1 MKEKTHFAPAKKTGK
16 KEIISE
22 HAIVTSQE
30 YFTDI
35 FGTING
41 IGAVL
46 NNNRQIVYSNNEY
59 LSLMGIDSL
68 DVILGSRPGE
78 VVSCIHLNKSYDG
91 CGTSRE
97 CSVCGVVNTIIESQK
112 THQKI
117 TREARL
123 TSKKDGHIKSWDL
136 KVTTAPITFSGEPF
150 YLFML
155 EDISA
160 EKRRQSLEQIFFHD
174 ILNLAGGLN
183 GLLTVLKSGTD
194 PEEAREIINMSEES
208 SRNLIEEIRL
218 HKQIMDAENGDLT
231 IRIEKLKSCDFLAS
245 VIDKIKY
252 HDIAKGRKIEIDE
265 YADQSDFESDRVV
278 LQNVIINLLKNALEA
293 TPEDGTIRAGCKS
306 SDDNI
311 IFWVQNSGIISL
323 DIQMQIFQRS
333 FSTKG
338 KGRGIGTYSVRLLTE
353 NYLKGNISFVSNEYE
368 GTLFTVELNKI
379 FPAD

>member
-1 MKEKTHFAPAKKTGK
+1 MKEETHFEPVKRTGK
-16 KEIISE
+16 ENIISE
-22 HAIVTSQE
+22 NAIVTSQK

-41 IGAVL
+41 VGAVL
-46 NNNRQIVYSNNEY
+46 NKNRQIVYANNEY

-78 VVSCIHLNKSYDG
+78 VVSCIHSNKSFDG
-91 CGTSRE
+91 CGTSQE
-97 CSVCGVVNTIIESQK
+97 CSVCGAVNTILESQK

-117 TREARL
+117 TGEARL

-150 YLFML
+150 YIFML

-183 GLLTVLKSGTD
+183 GLLTVLKSGID

-218 HKQIMDAENGDLT
+218 HKQIMDAENGDLKV
-231 IRIEKLKSCDFLAS
+231 RIEKLNSCDFLAS

-252 HDIAKGRKIEIDE
+252 HDIAKSRKIIIDE

-293 TPEDGTIRAGCKS
+293 TPEDGTVRAGCKS
-306 SDDNI
+306 SYDTI

-338 KGRGIGTYSVRLLTE
+338 KGRGTGTYSVRLLTE

-368 GTLFTVELNKI
+368 GTIFTVELNKI